1 METAGRTRVGE
12 LRKIGR
18 DPDAFEE
25 FYREHIEKVQR
36 FVARRVDDPHLAAD
50 LTTEVF
56 LAAIDA
62 AHTYRAGR
70 GTPTGWLYG
79 VAQNV
84 VSAERR
90 RHARELRANQRISGR
105 RLLTADD
112 VTLLEERIDAEAWA
126 RELLQGIDELP
137 AGERAVLEL
146 VALDGLSPQDAAR
159 ALGIRPVTARVRLHR
174 ARTTLQ
180 TRLQPPAAT
189 SIVDRITIP
198 EVTP

>member
-1 METAGRTRVGE
+1 METTGRTRVGE
-12 LRKIGR
+12 LDKIGR

-90 RHARELRANQRISGR
+90 RHPRELRANQRISGR

-112 VTLLEERIDAEAWA
+112 VTRLEERVDA
-126 RELLQGIDELP
+126 
-137 AGERAVLEL
+137 
-146 VALDGLSPQDAAR
+146 
-159 ALGIRPVTARVRLHR
+159 
-174 ARTTLQ
+174 
-180 TRLQPPAAT
+180 
-189 SIVDRITIP
+189 
-198 EVTP
+198 